1 MSARGAIAPA
11 LALAATAIAL
21 WLSALPAPAANGPS
35 RLLVTGREYNLTLSR
50 PAIARGGAVIQLL
63 NRGEDD
69 HDLRLQRISRSG
81 ARRPVARWSVTR
93 PGRVSELS
101 VRLRPGH
108 YRLWCSLSGH
118 RARGMRATLKV
129 SGG

>member
-11 LALAATAIAL
+11 LALAATAVAL
-21 WLSALPAPAANGPS
+21 GLSALPAPAANGPS